1 MKDYFKVIIYY
12 FTKLFLQNINFI
24 NFMVFSCIDQIYF
37 LVLNFL
43 NFFRHYQKNQDCKVQ

>member
-1 MKDYFKVIIYY
+1 MKDYFKVIINY

-24 NFMVFSCIDQIYF
+24 NFIVFSCIDQIYF

-43 NFFRHYQKNQDCKVQ
+43 NFFHHYQKNQDCKVQ